1 MYFQEIISTLKNFW
15 ELQGCAVLEGFDYN
29 VGAGTL
35 APYTALYTLKH
46 KQWCACYSQFCRR
59 QTDGRYAQNPNRLS
73 GYFQFQ
79 VIMKPFP
86 HNAQKIYLQSLEA
99 VGIKTEDNDI
109 TFLEDN
115 WENPSIGA
123 SGLGS
128 EIWINGMEV
137 TQWTYMQQIGGLKLD
152 VIPLEIT
159 YGLERLAMY
168 VQGIDNIFDIQ
179 WSKNLTYGDI
189 FKDKEYEMS
198 FYYNE
203 ESNTENLFNLFQNAE
218 KECNNLIHKM
228 LPEPAYELA
237 LSCSNTLNLLDAR
250 SELSQIERA
259 SYILRVRNLVKKICE
274 VQAKKCK

>member
-1 MYFQEIISTLKNFW
+1 MYFQEIIAKLKAFW
-15 ELQGCAVLEGFDYN
+15 QEQGCSVLEGFDCN

-35 APYTALYTLKH
+35 SPHTALYILKH
-46 KQWCACYSQFCRR
+46 KSWNICYSQFCRR

-79 VIMKPFP
+79 VLLKPYP
-86 HNAQKIYLQSLEA
+86 KNAQALYLQSLEIL
-99 VGIKTEDNDI
+99 GIQQSENDI
-109 TFLEDN
+109 SFLEDN

-123 SGLGS
+123 AGLGS
-128 EIWINGMEV
+128 EVWLNGMEV
-137 TQWTYMQQIGGLKLD
+137 TQWTYMQQIGGIKVD

-168 VQGIDNIFDIQ
+168 IQGVDSIFDIK
-179 WSKNLTYGDI
+179 WSKYITYADL

-203 ESNTENLFNLFQNAE
+203 GANVENLFEQFQKTENECE
-218 KECNNLIHKM
+218 KLIAKE
-228 LPEPAYELA
+228 LVEPAYELA
-237 LSCSNTLNLLDAR
+237 LICSNTLNLLDAR
-250 SELSQIERA
+250 SALSQVERA

-274 VQAKKCK
+274 IQVRKCK